1 MIKRYCVLVILAL
14 LMCPIFLSAANAIAE
29 SNKLSAFGVDGR
41 TRIEKPLSQSPSP
54 DNPTLQMGI
63 GDCSDYIDL
72 TGQALPIVVTGTTAG
87 ADNDYGPYPE
97 QPACWQGGWVA
108 ESGQGPDIT
117 YKWVA
122 PIDTIYDISLVGSS
136 FDTDLEIYAFTC
148 PTEPVYPGDFIC
160 GNDDWGAL
168 YSRLFLSLTAGQQV
182 LIVVDGYADVSGD
195 FILGISYADTS
206 AAPREECPDNTIYGQ
221 SPNRPF
227 DPLQLWTSD
236 LHYPGPWLVYDDLPG
251 EYQHVCGIE
260 FWGFDWLFNGSQ
272 FLECVEDSME
282 FEVKLYEDDGSGR
295 PGQEVWSG
303 IITPSRTPVEYF
315 NDLNRYVGEF
325 DSCLSINPGWIS
337 VQGISFGGE
346 PGNCTF
352 IWMGSR
358 EGNNIC
364 WQYGYGYWYPRLNSM
379 SLCLLDSTVTPISEN
394 SPDLPV
400 ELSVSQN
407 YPNPFNAQTTIQYSL
422 PTQSLV
428 SIEIF
433 DLLGQKLG
441 TLSEGFK
448 PAGDHQAVWDAS
460 GQSSG
465 IYFYRIKAGD
475 KVETK
480 RMTLMK

>member
-1 MIKRYCVLVILAL
+1 MAL
-14 LMCPIFLSAANAIAE
+14 LACPTTLLAGNANAEGKQI
-29 SNKLSAFGVDGR
+29 SALKGGGR
-41 TRIEKPLSQSPSP
+41 ALIERPLSSSPSS
-54 DNPTLQMGI
+54 NNSKLQMGI
-63 GDCSDYIDL
+63 GDCSDYTDL
-72 TGQALPIVVTGTTAG
+72 TGQSLPIVVTGTTAG

-108 ESGQGPDIT
+108 ESGQSLDVT

-136 FDTDLEIYAFTC
+136 YDTDLEIYAFTC
-148 PTEPVYPGDFIC
+148 PTEPEYPGDFIC
-160 GNDDWGAL
+160 GNDDWGAF
-168 YSRLFLSLTAGQQV
+168 YSRLFLSLAAGQQV
-182 LIVVDGYADVSGD
+182 LIVVDGYENAVGD
-195 FILGISYADTS
+195 FILGISFADTS
-206 AAPREECPDNTIYGQ
+206 ALPREECSDNTIYGQ
-221 SPNRPF
+221 SPRRPL
-227 DPLQLWTSD
+227 DPLTIWTSD
-236 LHYPGPWLVYDDLPG
+236 LNYPGPWLVYDDLPG

-260 FWGFDWLFNGSQ
+260 FWGFDMFFNGSAL
-272 FLECVEDSME
+272 LECVEDLME
-282 FEVKLYEDDGSGR
+282 FEIKLYEDDGSGY

-303 IITPSRTPVEYF
+303 AIIPGRTPVEHF

-325 DSCLSINPGWIS
+325 DSCLTINPGWIS
-337 VQGISFGGE
+337 IQGISYGGDL
-346 PGNCTF
+346 GDCTF
-352 IWMGSR
+352 IWMGSL
-358 EGNNIC
+358 EGNDIC
-364 WQYGYGYWYPRLNSM
+364 WQYGYGHWYLRETSM
-379 SLCLLDSTVTPISEN
+379 SLCLLDSTATSVYEDNPN
-394 SPDLPV
+394 LPV
-400 ELSVSQN
+400 ELLVSQN

-428 SIEIF
+428 SIDIF

-441 TLSEGFK
+441 TLFEGFK